1 MNNQRSQRSQRRSS
15 MMVRLV
21 AVLAVTMMFTMCFVG
36 GTFAKYTSSA
46 TGTDSTTVA
55 KWDIRVNGSEIAT
68 RDTFTFELFQTI
80 TDSDL
85 SSAET
90 DMAPADGSI
99 IAPGTSGKFSIAIQN
114 LSQVNAK
121 YTIDY
126 TVTNT
131 SSIPVEFSTDGS
143 DWKTNINQL
152 NVTDDAIG
160 LGTEETVTVYWRWRF
175 EADNVTVGDNLDT
188 SLGSADP
195 AATLTVVAN
204 VTATQVD

>member
-1 MNNQRSQRSQRRSS
+1 MNNTRKRSS

-21 AVLAVTMMFTMCFVG
+21 AALAVTMMFTMCLVG

-46 TGTDSTTVA
+46 TGNDNANVA

-68 RDTFTFELFQTI
+68 SDIFTFDLFQTI

-85 SSAET
+85 ISAET
-90 DMAPADGSI
+90 DIAPADGSI

-114 LSQVNAK
+114 LSQVNAT
-121 YTIDY
+121 YAIDY

-131 SSIPVEFSTDGS
+131 GNIPVEFSVDNGTT
-143 DWKTNINQL
+143 WKTTL
-152 NVTDDAIG
+152 DDVEATTLASGATAPTI
-160 LGTEETVTVYWRWRF
+160 TVQWRWRF
-175 EADNVTVGDNLDT
+175 EADNVTEGDNADT
-188 SLGSADP
+188 TLGKDGT
-195 AATLTVVAN
+195 ATLEVSAK

>member
-1 MNNQRSQRSQRRSS
+1 MNNTRKRSS

-46 TGTDSTTVA
+46 TGTDNANVA

-68 RDTFTFELFQTI
+68 SDTFTFDLFQTI

-85 SSAET
+85 TSAET
-90 DMAPADGSI
+90 DIAPADGSI

-114 LSQVNAK
+114 LSQVNAT
-121 YTIDY
+121 YSIDY

-131 SSIPVEFSTDGS
+131 GNIPVEFSTNGT
-143 DWKTNINQL
+143 DWQTDINELDVTN
-152 NVTDDAIG
+152 VAIG
-160 LGTEETVTVYWRWRF
+160 LGTDTTVTVQWRWVF
-175 EADNVTVGDNLDT
+175 DGNDT
-188 SLGSADP
+188 TDTALGSA
-195 AATLTVVAN
+195 ATATLTVAAA

>member
-1 MNNQRSQRSQRRSS
+1 
-15 MMVRLV
+15 MVRLV

-46 TGTDSTTVA
+46 TGTDNANVA

-80 TDSDL
+80 TDSNL
-85 SSAET
+85 TSAET

-121 YTIDY
+121 YAINY
-126 TVTNT
+126 TVTNNDN
-131 SSIPVEFSTDGS
+131 IPVEFSTNGTA
-143 DWKTNINQL
+143 WTTNINDLDVADVQ
-152 NVTDDAIG
+152 IG
-160 LGTEETVTVYWRWRF
+160 LGTDTTVTVQWRWVF
-175 EADNVTVGDNLDT
+175 DGNDTTDT
-188 SLGSADP
+188 SLGSA
-195 AATLTVVAN
+195 ATATLTVAAN